1 MYNTAD
7 NIVALATLAGKSA
20 LNIVRVSG
28 SSSSKIYQQLTKTSS
43 TPQPN
48 LCVPKNIYGL
58 HADRPLD
65 HGMIVY
71 YRAPKS
77 FTGEHSIEIIIHGGI
92 IIVDKLIEAIVAMGA
107 RIASPGEFSYRAYL
121 NNKIDLIQAEAIASI
136 VSAQNSIDSFYYLNA
151 IKGNLS
157 NSIIKYNKQIDNI
170 ITLGEHELN
179 FSDDEITKTQS
190 AEYMLKIKAIKANID
205 TIISRSY
212 TVESTLSTV
221 RVAIIGKPN
230 AGKSSLFNI
239 LVGKSRSIVTNQ
251 RGTTRDTIESD
262 IYIGGILIKL
272 VDTAGIRVGKTK
284 IEKIGI
290 VRAYEEIDRAQIVII
305 IDDNSPEE
313 IKNKLELENKSMG
326 ILLVNNKSD
335 LKPMAKKQS
344 KEVHISCKNNK
355 GIDLLST
362 ELLTL
367 CKGLED
373 NFFKSFTYLINQRQI
388 ILLKRISKE
397 LDQSII
403 NYKATLDLTI
413 FISSL
418 YAAQQTFNTLVRPN
432 DRDAILNNI
441 FKGFCVGK

>member
-28 SSSSKIYQQLTKTSS
+28 SSSTKIYQQLTKTSS
-43 TPQPN
+43 IPQPN

-58 HADRPLD
+58 HVDRPLD
-65 HGMIVY
+65 HGMIIY
-71 YRAPKS
+71 YQAPKS

-107 RIASPGEFSYRAYL
+107 RIAAPGEFSYRAYL

-157 NSIIKYNKQIDNI
+157 NVIVKYNKQIDNV

-190 AEYMLKIKAIKANID
+190 YEYILKIKAIKANID
-205 TIISRSY
+205 IMISRSY

-221 RVAIIGKPN
+221 RVAIVGKPN

-272 VDTAGIRVGKTK
+272 IDTAGIRTGKTQ

-290 VRAYEEIDRAQIVII
+290 IRSYEEIDKAQILII
-305 IDDNSPEE
+305 IDDSNPEE
-313 IKNKLELENKSMG
+313 IKNKLKIKNKSVG

-335 LKPMAKKQS
+335 LRPKVNKQS
-344 KEVHISCKNNK
+344 KEIHISCKNNK
-355 GIDLLST
+355 GIDSLST

-367 CKGLED
+367 CRSLED
-373 NFFKSFTYLINQRQI
+373 NFFESFTYLINQRQI
-388 ILLKRISKE
+388 TLLKRISKE

-403 NYKATLDLTI
+403 NYKSTLDLTI
-413 FISSL
+413 FLSSL
-418 YAAQQTFNTLVRPN
+418 YTAQQTFNTLVRPN

-441 FKGFCVGK
+441 FKGFCIGK